1 MAQVLN
7 VPVTGRKAV
16 IEPDGVLE
24 DDHGETVAG
33 GLGSGHAQSASPD
46 PVKATP
52 PFEVQLN

>member
-52 PFEVQLN
+52 P